1 MTDVILVGDIIDLRH
16 LGGAVATIE
25 GRLGAIE
32 RSIESLV
39 VVLETIVNLE
49 TKMSAE
55 FEAAIA
61 DLASKVEQTT
71 TVVGSAVTLIQD
83 LAAMIAEQANDPAQ
97 VQALAA
103 ALGQTADQLA
113 AAVAANTPSEPAP
126 AEPPAEPAP
135 GE

>member
-1 MTDVILVGDIIDLRH
+1 MTDVLLVGDIIDLRG
-16 LGGAVATIE
+16 LD
-25 GRLGAIE
+25 GRLAAIE
-32 RSIESLV
+32 RQLGSLV
-39 VVLETIVNLE
+39 TVLETIVNLE

-83 LAAMIAEQANDPAQ
+83 LATLIAEQANDPAQ

-103 ALGQTADQLA
+103 TLGTTADQLA
-113 AAVAANTPSEPAP
+113 AAVAVNTPSEPAP
-126 AEPPAEPAP
+126 VEPPVEPTP
-135 GE
+135 